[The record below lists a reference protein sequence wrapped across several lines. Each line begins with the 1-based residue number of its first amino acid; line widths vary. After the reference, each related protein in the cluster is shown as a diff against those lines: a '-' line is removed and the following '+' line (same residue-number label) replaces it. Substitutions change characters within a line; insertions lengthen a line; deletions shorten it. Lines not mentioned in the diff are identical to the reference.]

1 MDQARKKL
9 KGTDFHVY
17 DDIPKTLY
25 DSWKGQLKKL
35 QEAREKGYTAFS
47 SKAHPDKLFV
57 NGNTLLLVNQC
68 NCIL

>member
-17 DDIPKTLY
+17 DDILKTPY
-25 DSWKGQLKKL
+25 SSWKGQLKKL
-35 QEAREKGYTAFS
+35 QEARERGYTAFL

-57 NGNTLLLVNQC
+57 NGKYIAPGESV
-68 NCIL
+68 